1 MKTFIIILSS
11 ILISSS
17 TVFGQNV
24 LKGTVQN
31 TDHNPLPFCAISV
44 SQKDSTEHYI
54 TSKITDSLGNFTI
67 EVPAVGKYLVRA
79 TAVGYADQV
88 IEITT
93 GASGNFYLSH
103 DAHQLSDVSV
113 TAKKPLIE
121 RKPDRLV
128 MNIENNPLA
137 TGKSS
142 MEAIG
147 LAPGVLVRDGQIMV
161 NGMTG
166 TRVMVNGKLL
176 KLSGD
181 DLTNYLTSLRSDE
194 IESIQII
201 AHPPAEY
208 DAEGSGG
215 LINIILK
222 KQTQLGLNGSVY
234 GNYAQGKY
242 PETSQGAQLNFKK
255 GKLGLFASYAYNW
268 EKGFNKLN
276 QTRSFPDDGIY
287 SAQNR
292 GISWDKNQR
301 IHTGAT
307 FDISQKQYLAI
318 DYTGSFS
325 NDVEQFKATTLINY
339 PDDPSHNSTSK
350 GYFPSN
356 YRSDYNDIGL
366 NYQITTDT
374 LGSSFTLL
382 SDYTLN
388 HGQSNNEANS
398 SFYDNNNQFVN
409 DTTFKNQTPS
419 KAKIFTADGK
429 FKKIFKNGSSLGFG
443 SKVSITTIH
452 NAAFFSYLDQ
462 NNWQANEDQNFI
474 YNYKEN
480 IVAGYANYNG
490 HLLGMDIQL
499 GLRGENTSLTGTL
512 SDTAGIQKNPKSY
525 FSLFPSI
532 YLVKQLNKEGT
543 NSLNISYNR
552 RLNRPG
558 FSSLN
563 PHISYI
569 DNYTSGRGNPYLT
582 PEFTNSYELSYTLHN
597 KYIFTAAYTDSKDVI
612 NNAIIPEKNDPEK
625 MTQQPINSGAT
636 KIWMFTAFVPVQIT
650 KWWMTQNTLQLSNQH
665 AIAEAF
671 DLQENIAMLQSSQI
685 FQLGKGYSVSASAY
699 YLNKIIFAN
708 AVLHHL
714 FNTDLAIQ
722 KKFFNN
728 KLTVKLAGGDIFG
741 TSKVKGKF
749 FYNDFRLNFD
759 QLQQKQ
765 KITLGLTYNFNLG
778 KAFKA
783 KAIQS
788 SNAEEK
794 SRLK

>member
-1 MKTFIIILSS
+1 MKSFIL
-11 ILISSS
+11 ILISTFITLTGFSQS
-17 TVFGQNV
+17 TIKGKV
-24 LKGTVQN
+24 LNQ
-31 TDHNPLPFCAISV
+31 DQQPLAYTAISV
-44 SQKDSTEHYI
+44 GKKDSVERYI
-54 TSKITDSLGNFTI
+54 TSKITDSLGLFTI
-67 EVPAVGKYLVRA
+67 EVPKAGTYIVRA
-79 TAVGYADQV
+79 TALGYKDKV

-93 GASGNFYLSH
+93 GKPGNLVLTRTE
-103 DAHQLSDVSV
+103 HQLSDVSV
-113 TAKKPLIE
+113 HAQKPLIQ
-121 RKPDRLV
+121 RKADRLV

-147 LAPGVLVRDGQIMV
+147 LAPGVLVRDGQIMI

-194 IESIQII
+194 IQSIQII

-222 KQTQLGLNGSVY
+222 KQTELGLYGTVY

-242 PETSQGAQLNFKK
+242 PETSEGTQLNFKK
-255 GKLGLFASYAYNW
+255 GRLGLFANYSYNW

-276 QTRSFPDDGIY
+276 QSRTFPSDGIY
-287 SAQNR
+287 TAQNR
-292 GISWDKNQR
+292 GITKSKNQR
-301 IHTGAT
+301 VHTGAT
-307 FDISQKQYLAI
+307 FDLTDKQYIAL

-325 NDVEQFKATTLINY
+325 RDHDVFKATTFINY
-339 PDDPSHNSTSK
+339 AAHPEMNSTSK
-350 GYFPSN
+350 GLFPSTYN
-356 YRSDYNDIGL
+356 SDYNDVGL
-366 NYQITTDT
+366 NYHITTDT
-374 LGSSFTLL
+374 LGSSFEFL

-388 HGQSNNEANS
+388 HGNSTNEANS
-398 SFYDNNNQFVN
+398 SFYNADNQFVS
-409 DTTFKNQTPS
+409 DTTFKNLTPS
-419 KAKIFTADGK
+419 KAKIFTADAK
-429 FKKIFKNGSSLGFG
+429 YKKIFKNGSTFGFG
-443 SKVSITTIH
+443 SKVSLTTIH
-452 NAAFFSYLDQ
+452 NAAFFSYMDQ
-462 NNWQANEDQNFI
+462 DNWVSNDPQNFI

-480 IVAGYANYNG
+480 IVAGYLNYSG
-490 HLLGMDIQL
+490 HVLDMDVQL
-499 GLRGENTSLTGTL
+499 GLRGENTQLTGTL
-512 SDTAGIQKNPKSY
+512 YDTAGTQKNPKNY
-525 FSLFPSI
+525 FSLFPSL
-532 YLVKQLNKEGT
+532 YLVKKLNKEGT
-543 NSLNISYNR
+543 NSLSASYNR

-563 PHISYI
+563 PHISYV

-582 PEFTNSYELSYTLHN
+582 PEFTNSYELSYTLKN

-612 NNAIIPEKNDPEK
+612 NNAILPEKDDPEK
-625 MTQQPINSGAT
+625 MMQQPINSGAS
-636 KIWMFTAFVPVQIT
+636 KIWMFTAFAPFRIT
-650 KWWMTQNTLQLSNQH
+650 KWWMTQNTMQISNQH
-665 AIAEAF
+665 AIAETF

-685 FQLGKGYSVSASAY
+685 FQLGNGYTVSASAY

-728 KLTVKLAGGDIFG
+728 KLTVKLAGNDIFG
-741 TSKVKGKF
+741 TSKVKGRF
-749 FYNDFRLNFD
+749 FYNDFRLNFN

-783 KAIQS
+783 KAIKS
-788 SNAEEK
+788 SNAEEQN
-794 SRLK
+794 RL